1 MTLRKGMRVKTL
13 SSTVGREPRHGVIKQ
28 IHGDTVE
35 VQWNDGHNSVLS
47 GATLVP
53 DHEKRSA

>member
-1 MTLRKGMRVKTL
+1 MRVKTL
-13 SSTVGREPRHGVIKQ
+13 SSTVGREPRHGVIKK